1 MHFETR
7 LWQFT
12 KGVRLR
18 MVYTVLI
25 GLVAACFGI
34 ARLVLLGWLIGRIFA
49 GDSLQELLLPGLAV
63 ALVIVLRGALD
74 HWRALVAHATAARVQ
89 LRLRRRLFDKVTELG
104 PSYVVVTS
112 FLDH

>member
-25 GLVAACFGI
+25 GLIAACFGI
-34 ARLVLLGWLIGRIFA
+34 ARLALLGWLIGRIFA
-49 GDSLQELLLPGLAV
+49 GDGLPELFVPVLAV
-63 ALVIVLRGALD
+63 ALVIVTRGAPP
-74 HWRALVAHATAARVQ
+74 RSHAS
-89 LRLRRRLFDKVTELG
+89 
-104 PSYVVVTS
+104 P
-112 FLDH
+112 